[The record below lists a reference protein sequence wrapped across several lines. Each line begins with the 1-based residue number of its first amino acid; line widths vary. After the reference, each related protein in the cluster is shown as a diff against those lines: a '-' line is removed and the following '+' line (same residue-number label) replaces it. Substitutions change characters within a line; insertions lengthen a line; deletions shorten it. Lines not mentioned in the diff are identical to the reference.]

1 MLRPMVSDKSR
12 ANYNEIVKL
21 MEEAIDLID
30 KIEMIISRIDRDKP
44 VSSGVVYQIYEN
56 LVLLREKI
64 VEARMKAIEI
74 S

>member
-1 MLRPMVSDKSR
+1 MRPMVSDKSR

>member
-1 MLRPMVSDKSR
+1 MVSDKSR